1 MLGIIEDYR
10 ELRRHLGSL
19 IDKSGY
25 RNSYI
30 ADKVGMPAS
39 NFSQK
44 KKRGNWSLE
53 EMERVLAVID
63 NQELEDLF
71 LLEIVKERDKGNTI
85 TYEQFRKEMGWN

>member
-1 MLGIIEDYR
+1 MLGIIEDYK
-10 ELRRHLGSL
+10 ELRQNLGLL

-25 RNSYI
+25 RNAYI
-30 ADKVGMPAS
+30 AGKVGIPVS

-53 EMERVLAVID
+53 EMERVLSVIE

-71 LLEIVKERDKGNTI
+71 LLEITKERDKGDTI
-85 TYEQFRKEMGWN
+85 TYDQFRKEMGWN

>member
-1 MLGIIEDYR
+1 MLGIIEDYK
-10 ELRRHLGSL
+10 ELRQHLGSL
-19 IDKSGY
+19 IDRSGY
-25 RNSYI
+25 RNAYI

-53 EMERVLAVID
+53 EMERVLTVID
-63 NQELEDLF
+63 NQELEDMF
-71 LLEIVKERDKGNTI
+71 LLEIVKERDKGDTI

>member
-1 MLGIIEDYR
+1 MLGIIEDYK
-10 ELRRHLGSL
+10 ELRQNLGLL

-25 RNSYI
+25 RNAYI
-30 ADKVGMPAS
+30 ADKVGIPAS

-53 EMERVLAVID
+53 EMERVLTVIE

-71 LLEIVKERDKGNTI
+71 LLEIIKQRDKGDTI
-85 TYEQFRKEMGWN
+85 TYEQFRKEMGWS

>member
-1 MLGIIEDYR
+1 MLGIIEDYK
-10 ELRRHLGSL
+10 ELRQHLGSL
-19 IDKSGY
+19 IDRSGY
-25 RNSYI
+25 RNAYI

-53 EMERVLAVID
+53 EMERVLTVID
-63 NQELEDLF
+63 NQELEDMF
-71 LLEIVKERDKGNTI
+71 LLEIVKERDKGDAI